1 MFNPN
6 SALKSSHINIYT
18 GTFLIAFSTLAI
30 EITLSRIF
38 SVITFYHLA
47 FFAISTV
54 MLGMTAGATTVYFKP
69 AWFKENNLA
78 VNTAKAC
85 LAYAASVGIALVV
98 LCTVPAYF
106 TYTSMSVISLLILT
120 AACSMP
126 FYFSGMVI
134 SVVLTKYPQPI
145 GKLYA
150 SDLVGA
156 SLGCLFVLGG
166 LEIFDA
172 PGLILLSGAI
182 GIIPV
187 YCFGSKTL
195 PSRIKKMGIFI
206 MILLLSGV
214 TVNLL
219 TLRGIRPMFVKG
231 GAEHPKNHEL
241 EEWNSFSRIV
251 VLKGFETV
259 PRTWGPSPKIPPNL
273 KSYIYKMNI
282 DGEATTWLTRF
293 NKPEDIEYLKYDITN
308 AAYYLRE
315 GAESSCIIGV
325 GGGRDIHSALLF
337 GSKKVTGVDVN
348 PVFIDLI
355 NNRFRNEANI
365 ANNPRVRLVVD
376 EARSYL
382 TGTDE
387 KFSVIQMS
395 LIDTWASTGAGAYTL
410 TENALYTIEA
420 WKVFYNRLDDNGI
433 YTLSRW
439 YNPVNIGETGRVISL
454 AVATLLE
461 SGINEPSK
469 HIAMLTINNLSTL
482 IISKKPFNETDIAK
496 LKYISDSLKYNLAI
510 SPDKAPDF
518 EILRKIVLSRSSG
531 ELADVIKNEP
541 LNYAPPTDDNPYFF
555 NMLRLDHI
563 SSLSTPE
570 PGVMSGNLTASLTLI
585 IMIISLLFLSIITI
599 IIPLVY
605 SARLKTG
612 IKTGKKIFWHGAV
625 YFSLIGAG
633 FMMTEIGL
641 MQRLS
646 VFLGHPVYALG
657 ILLFT
662 IILSTGIGSFFSE
675 KFPVTS
681 APWKYLLPL
690 FAAAAIIA
698 LNLFLN
704 SVISDYITSP
714 MISKIII
721 SVVMISPLGFVLGF
735 FFPTGMRYVKTHS
748 PGETPWFWALNGIF
762 GVLFS
767 ALAVFFSIYFGIT
780 TNFYLAAICYAG
792 LLLVIKGLSAQK
804 QIVMSN

>member
-1 MFNPN
+1 MLNAN
-6 SALKSSHINIYT
+6 SAVKPSHFNIYA

-30 EITLSRIF
+30 EITLTRIF

-69 AWFKENNLA
+69 MWFKEENIA
-78 VNTAKAC
+78 SNTAKAC
-85 LAYAASVGIALVV
+85 LAYAASAGIALII
-98 LCTVPAYF
+98 LCSVPAYF
-106 TYTSMSVISLLILT
+106 TYSIMSIISLLILT
-120 AACSMP
+120 TACSLP
-126 FYFSGMVI
+126 FYFAGMVI
-134 SVVLTKYPQPI
+134 SIVLTKYPQPI

-156 SLGCLFVLGG
+156 SMGCLFVLGG

-172 PGLILLSGAI
+172 PGLILLSGAV

-187 YCFGSKTL
+187 FCFGSRVL
-195 PSRIKKMGIFI
+195 PSRIKTLSIFVLI
-206 MILLLSGV
+206 MLLSGV
-214 TVNLL
+214 TINLL

-231 GAEHPKNHEL
+231 GAEHPKNHDI
-241 EEWNSFSRIV
+241 EEWNSFSRVV
-251 VLKGFETV
+251 VLNGFETI
-259 PRTWGPSPKIPPNL
+259 PRTWGASPEMPKDY
-273 KSYIYKMNI
+273 KSYIHKMNI
-282 DGEATTWLTRF
+282 DGEATTWLTRY
-293 NKPEDIEYLKYDITN
+293 NSLKDIEYLKFDITN
-308 AAYYLRE
+308 AGYYLRE
-315 GAESSCIIGV
+315 NAESSCIIGV

-337 GSKKVTGVDVN
+337 GSKKITGIDVN

-355 NNRFRNEANI
+355 QNKFRNEANI
-365 ANNPRVRLVVD
+365 ANNPNVKLVVD

-382 TGTDE
+382 TGNDE

-410 TENALYTIEA
+410 TENSLYTTEA
-420 WKVFYNRLDDNGI
+420 WKVFYSRLDSNGI

-461 SGINEPSK
+461 SGVTEPSK

-482 IISKKPFNETDIAK
+482 IISRRPFIESEIDK
-496 LKYISDSLKYNLAI
+496 LKIISDSLKYNLTI
-510 SPDKAPDF
+510 SPEKLPEF
-518 EILRKIVLSRSSG
+518 EILRKIVSSKSIE
-531 ELADVIKNEP
+531 ELNLVIKDEP

-555 NMLRLDHI
+555 NMLKLDHI
-563 SSLSTPE
+563 GSLSTPE
-570 PGVMSGNLTASLTLI
+570 PGVMSGNLTASMTLI
-585 IMIISLLFLSIITI
+585 IMIISLLVLSIITI
-599 IIPLVY
+599 IIPLIY
-605 SARLKTG
+605 GSRIKSG
-612 IKTGKKIFWHGAV
+612 IKTNRKIFWQGAV
-625 YFSLIGAG
+625 YFSFIGAG

-675 KFPVTS
+675 KYPATS
-681 APWKYLLPL
+681 GPWKYILPAI
-690 FAAAAIIA
+690 AASAIIA
-698 LNLFLN
+698 LNFILN
-704 SVISDYITSP
+704 NVISIYITSP
-714 MISKIII
+714 MMIKIII
-721 SVVMISPLGFVLGF
+721 SVAMIFPLGFVLGF
-735 FFPTGMRYVKTHS
+735 FFPAGIKYVKSSS

-767 ALAVFFSIYFGIT
+767 AMAVFFSIYFGIS

-792 LLLVIKGLSAQK
+792 LLTVIKGLSSQK
-804 QIVMSN
+804 EVINN